1 MSYLW
6 IFEVGKKPK
15 IPVPIESTLNIGHL
29 TGKRRG
35 AILKEEIL
43 HRGSEV
49 VKYSLAYIIPRICG
63 VDNGRILGYDNSHRH
78 HHRHFKG
85 KVSAVNFVS
94 YTALLKRFQQEVS
107 QLWRDEDEQENS
119 ITRGD

>member
-1 MSYLW
+1 M
-6 IFEVGKKPK
+6 GKKPK
-15 IPVPIESTLNIGHL
+15 IPVPIESTINIGHL

-35 AILKEEIL
+35 AIVKEEIL

-49 VKYSLAYIIPRICG
+49 VKYSLAYINPRICG
-63 VDNGRILGYDNSHRH
+63 IDNGRILGCDNSHGH

-85 KVSAVNFVS
+85 KTSPVTFVS

-107 QLWRDEDEQENS
+107 QLWRDEDAQENS
-119 ITRGD
+119 HTPGY